1 MDEARYGEL
10 LAEIRPALIETPAEH
25 DRMLTAAET
34 LMEKGSALT
43 AEEQR
48 VLELLVFLI
57 KSFEDSVLA
66 AEAAAPDDDE
76 DEPEPVQ
83 ALPHETLKRLL
94 EVRRLEPS
102 DIEHVFGN
110 PVACRDALSGSRKI
124 TRGQARTLANFFQV
138 PYKLFLG

>member
-1 MDEARYGEL
+1 MDDGRYGQL
-10 LAEIRPALIETPAEH
+10 LAEIRPALIETPEEH

-34 LMEKGSALT
+34 LMEKGADLS

-66 AEAAAPDDDE
+66 AEDEEEDE
-76 DEPEPVQ
+76 DEPEPVN
-83 ALPHETLKRLL
+83 ALPHETLQRLMEARGL
-94 EVRRLEPS
+94 APS

-110 PVACRDALSGSRKI
+110 PAACREALAGKRKI
-124 TRGQARTLANFFQV
+124 TRGQARALADLFQV
-138 PYKLFLG
+138 PYKIFLD

>member
-10 LAEIRPALIETPAEH
+10 LAEIRPALIESPEEH

-43 AEEQR
+43 PEEQR

-66 AEAAAPDDDE
+66 EEAADESTDESGAEAE
-76 DEPEPVQ
+76 
-83 ALPHETLKRLL
+83 
-94 EVRRLEPS
+94 
-102 DIEHVFGN
+102 
-110 PVACRDALSGSRKI
+110 
-124 TRGQARTLANFFQV
+124 
-138 PYKLFLG
+138 

>member
-1 MDEARYGEL
+1 MDEARYGQL
-10 LAEIRPALIETPAEH
+10 LAEIRPALIESPAEH

-43 AEEQR
+43 PEEQR

-66 AEAAAPDDDE
+66 EEAADDDE
-76 DEPEPVQ
+76 DEPEPVN

-94 EVRRLEPS
+94 EARGLAPS
-102 DIEHVFGN
+102 DIQHVFGN
-110 PVACRDALSGSRKI
+110 PAACREALAGTRKI
-124 TRGQARTLANFFQV
+124 TRGQARDLGKAFQV
-138 PYKLFLG
+138 PYKLFLD

>member
-1 MDEARYGEL
+1 MDDARYGQL
-10 LAEIRPALIETPAEH
+10 LAEIRPALIETPEEH
-25 DRMLTAAET
+25 DRLLTAAEQ
-34 LMEKGSALT
+34 LMEKGTALT
-43 AEEQR
+43 PEEQR

-102 DIEHVFGN
+102 D
-110 PVACRDALSGSRKI
+110 
-124 TRGQARTLANFFQV
+124 
-138 PYKLFLG
+138 